1 MLRNELGRLKIREA
15 KRIDEFAAKS
25 GEVQSIYKSLG
36 TTLEEDVVIR
46 KFSNSMSDR
55 YLPMV
60 SSIKKFAKIKNMKY
74 EDLDMVGRLKAYE
87 ERNKFNVNFE

>member
-1 MLRNELGRLKIREA
+1 MGRLKIREA
-15 KRIDEFAAKS
+15 ERINEFAAKS

-36 TTLEEDVVIR
+36 STLEEDVVRR
-46 KFSNSMSDR
+46 KFSNSMSNR

-60 SSIKKFAKIKNMKY
+60 SLIKKFAKIKNMKY